1 MFNYDEFFKTLSV
14 HQDMLNSIS
23 PVIKNLSS
31 YQAVLEQYQSIIQP
45 LTSEYLSQYKGVVQQ
60 LQENHLFSTVNF
72 VASNYVSDS
81 MPSSDV
87 MQAYKSACSAVLEL
101 SSYINQFQ
109 TTPSGILIPSTHD
122 APDNPPNEIHPQT
135 TSEPPLPSKP
145 KQLSIPQAL
154 EYIGLL
160 LTILSSLL
168 DLFCSAPET
177 TQQQMQNQFDNQ
189 PQIIEVPEDCSQ
201 SLEEFIDLTSQSLEK
216 LCEIYD
222 LLQEQSQANQQPQSL
237 DTPKSS
243 RSSDDS

>member
-31 YQAVLEQYQSIIQP
+31 YQAVLEQYRPIIQP
-45 LTSEYLSQYKGVVQQ
+45 LTTEYLSQCNGVVQQ

-72 VASNYVSDS
+72 VASNYISGS

-87 MQAYKSACSAVLEL
+87 MQAYRSACSAVLEL
-101 SSYINQFQ
+101 SSYIDQFQ
-109 TTPSGILIPSTHD
+109 TTPSGILIPSPPN
-122 APDNPPNEIHPQT
+122 ASGNPPNEIHPPT
-135 TSEPPLPSKP
+135 TSEPPLPSKQ
-145 KQLSIPQAL
+145 KQLSISQAL

-168 DLFCSAPET
+168 DLFCSGSEP